1 MPDLPFVGRSA
12 EVQRLLAALDAALDG
27 SGRLVLLVGEPGCGK
42 TRLAE
47 DLATRARERGAAVAW
62 GRCWEGEG
70 APELWPWLQVIRTC
84 LRAVD
89 EPTLRA
95 LIGPHGGEL
104 TALLAPLR
112 VPSGDD
118 LTPPA
123 APAARFRLFN
133 AIAHFLDAY
142 ARRCPLL
149 LILDDLQRADPPSLL
164 LLQFFTQEQRQ
175 RPILVLGTYRMHG
188 APANRALTEMVV
200 EASREPGTE
209 RLEVGAFS
217 RDETAALLRAWFAQE
232 PDADLSSALY
242 DWTGGNLLCL
252 IECLRHLPRD
262 ASGAPLASAELPLP
276 AELRVAIEQRLAPL
290 SVEQRAVLRQGAALG
305 AVFQP
310 DALAA
315 AADAAAGAAALQA
328 AEQLGLVQR
337 VGSGGDFRFPQGLV
351 RALLCGEAR
360 KATLPLAPRGAPDSV
375 AAAADAALFRK
386 EGEYWTIAYAAR
398 TCRIRDAKGLVYIA
412 LLLRHP
418 GKPLHVTELVNLGG
432 AADAASESIAAHAE
446 ADAPVRRGLGDA
458 GAVLDSQ
465 AKTEYRRRL
474 AELQSEL
481 QEAQTFHDPGRVE
494 RARAEI
500 DMLTHELSAAVGL
513 GGRDRRLGS
522 DAERARVNVTRSI
535 TRALEKIAENHP
547 ELAEHLGRALRTGTV
562 CTCALVAALPPDW
575 VL

>member
-1 MPDLPFVGRSA
+1 M
-12 EVQRLLAALDAALDG
+12 LLT
-27 SGRLVLLVGEPGCGK
+27 GEPGCGK

-47 DLATRARERGAAVAW
+47 DLATRARARGAGVAW

-112 VPSGDD
+112 AASGDGPA
-118 LTPPA
+118 TPA

-133 AIAHFLDAY
+133 AIAHFLDAF
-142 ARRCPLL
+142 AQRCPLL
-149 LILDDLQRADPPSLL
+149 LILDDLHRADPPSLL

-175 RPILVLGTYRMHG
+175 RPILVLGTYRTHG

-217 RDETAALLRAWFAQE
+217 RDETADLLRAWFAHE
-232 PDADLSSALY
+232 PDAGLTGALY

-252 IECLRHLPRD
+252 TECLRHLPRD
-262 ASGAPLASAELPLP
+262 AAGAPLAAAELPLP
-276 AELRVAIEQRLAPL
+276 AELRVTIEQRLALL
-290 SVEQRAVLRQGAALG
+290 SVEQRALLRQGAALG
-305 AVFQP
+305 AAFHR
-310 DALAA
+310 DALGTPSD
-315 AADAAAGAAALQA
+315 ADPRVAALQA

-337 VGSGGDFRFPQGLV
+337 VGPGGDFRFPQGMV

-360 KATLPLAPRGAPDSV
+360 SATLPLAPRSAPAPV
-375 AAAADAALFRK
+375 AADAAMFRK

-432 AADAASESIAAHAE
+432 AADAASESIAAHAD
-446 ADAPVRRGLGDA
+446 ADAPVRLGLGDA
-458 GAVLDSQ
+458 GAVLDTQ
-465 AKTEYRRRL
+465 AKAEYRRRL

-481 QEAQTFHDPGRVE
+481 QQAEAFHDPGRVA

-522 DAERARVNVTRSI
+522 DAERARVNVTRAI

-547 ELAEHLGRALRTGTV
+547 ELAEHLDRAIRTGTF
-562 CTCALVAALPPDW
+562 CTYAPIGAAAPNW
-575 VL
+575 VM